1 MTFRHSYIVVLLL
14 IAVLL
19 VQCVPSE
26 HDVDETTDI
35 TTDTEDG
42 TNRPVTSETETLPPP
57 VITEGTSALDTE
69 VESETIAENDDD
81 VEELPSRHPDEG
93 KAFLGDLLG
102 FTQEAVVAELTAH
115 EQDDFY
121 LGTVYRPFAWRS
133 PKGDIAYNG
142 KEGMNC
148 GGFVTY
154 VALRAGMN
162 IEAFGAAIRKSPYW
176 FEWATESANGWYLYV
191 RREAV
196 QYYVFESKEEL
207 LASGLA
213 RKGDLILTWIS
224 HSTSLK
230 NDNHIGYFWGDTPE
244 EDRMWNSSYKRG
256 ENLIGPVEAGGRNPV
271 WYLVPISD

>member
-1 MTFRHSYIVVLLL
+1 MTFRLFYMIVLLL
-14 IAVLL
+14 IAAML
-19 VQCVPSE
+19 VQCTPLESGI
-26 HDVDETTDI
+26 DKTTEN
-35 TTDTEDG
+35 TTNTEDD
-42 TNRPVTSETETLPPP
+42 TDRPVTSTAETFLPP
-57 VITEGTSALDTE
+57 VTTEETSAPDTE
-69 VESETIAENDDD
+69 LESETVTGSDTD
-81 VEELPSRHPDEG
+81 VMGLPSRYPDEG

-102 FTQEAVVAELTAH
+102 FTQEAVVAELAAH

-133 PKGDIAYNG
+133 PKGDVTYNG
-142 KEGMNC
+142 KEGLNC

-154 VALRAGMN
+154 VALRAGLDLKGF
-162 IEAFGAAIRKSPYW
+162 EAAIRKSPYW
-176 FEWATESANGWYLYV
+176 FEWATDSANGWYLYV

-230 NDNHIGYFWGDTPE
+230 NDNHIGFFWGNTPE

-256 ENLIGPVEAGGRNPV
+256 ENLIGPVEAGGKRAV